1 MTGEVGQTMSSQA
14 PMREVPLPELV
25 GALIWLA
32 TAEGVPA
39 MEQIEAAI
47 LVLDAAEASDE
58 EWPEIE
64 QEILRLLGS
73 KARH

>member
-1 MTGEVGQTMSSQA
+1 MPYQPS
-14 PMREVPLPELV
+14 PREVPLPELV

-32 TAEGVPA
+32 TNEGVPA
-39 MEQIEAAI
+39 QQQIEAAI

-64 QEILRLLGS
+64 QEILRIVGS
-73 KARH
+73 GAVH

>member
-1 MTGEVGQTMSSQA
+1 MQDQPSQQEMSWPDLA
-14 PMREVPLPELV
+14 R
-25 GALIWLA
+25 ALIWLA

-39 MEQIEAAI
+39 KQQIEAAR

-64 QEILRLLGS
+64 REIIRIVGS

>member
-1 MTGEVGQTMSSQA
+1 MPDQPS
-14 PMREVPLPELV
+14 PREVPLPELV

-39 MEQIEAAI
+39 KQQIEAAR

-58 EWPEIE
+58 EWREIE
-64 QEILRLLGS
+64 QEILRIVGS
-73 KARH
+73 RARH

>member
-1 MTGEVGQTMSSQA
+1 MPDQPS
-14 PMREVPLPELV
+14 PREVPLPELV

-32 TAEGVPA
+32 TNEGVPA
-39 MEQIEAAI
+39 QQQIEAAI

-64 QEILRLLGS
+64 QEILRIVGS
-73 KARH
+73 RARH

>member
-1 MTGEVGQTMSSQA
+1 MGNTEQ
-14 PMREVPLPELV
+14 PLLREVPLPELV

-58 EWPEIE
+58 EWPDL
-64 QEILRLLGS
+64 QQKILRLLGS
-73 KARH
+73 RAVN